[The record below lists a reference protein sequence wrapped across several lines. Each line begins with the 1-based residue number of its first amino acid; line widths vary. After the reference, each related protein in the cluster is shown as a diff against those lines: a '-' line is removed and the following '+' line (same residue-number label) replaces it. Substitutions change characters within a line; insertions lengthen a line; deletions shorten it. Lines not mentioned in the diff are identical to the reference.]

1 MILYNPDDPIEI
13 PPFLRRSS
21 KAVYQLTVP
30 EEKTNLPSTE
40 TGAVAMAES
49 VADAMLD
56 DTTHADPLA
65 IKSRALAAMHMCD
78 EKEWK
83 TAKHQ
88 FFYAA
93 MCCEYRWTQDNP
105 RAGQGART
113 DKVPNERTSV
123 GVDEVPH
130 TRTDVSPST
139 ARRMHEAYDGVTPD
153 DLRKAKEEAD
163 AKGQAVT
170 RSDVQEAAGDTEA
183 IKRKA
188 LLTAKRRTPKPSPLQ
203 DQMGFLR
210 EHIEMLTVENAE
222 LRARLAEVAAEID
235 DDITEEDAKAEARN
249 ARAGIS
255 RMNTILNKSNSEL
268 REQLETAKAEATHWK
283 TYAGE
288 LEAALQRLKSEGEG

>member
-1 MILYNPDDPIEI
+1 MILYNVDDPIEI

-40 TGAVAMAES
+40 TGAVAMAEN
-49 VADAMLD
+49 VAEAMLD

-65 IKSRALAAMHMCD
+65 IKSRALAAMHLCD

-83 TAKHQ
+83 NAKHQ

-93 MCCEYRWTQDNP
+93 MCCDYRWTQDNP

-123 GVDEVPH
+123 GVDEVPDA
-130 TRTDVSPST
+130 RTDVSPST

-163 AKGQAVT
+163 AKGEAVT
-170 RSDVQEAAGDTEA
+170 RASVQEAAGDPEA

-210 EHIEMLTVENAE
+210 EHIEMLTAENAE

-235 DDITEEDAKAEARN
+235 DEITEDDAKAEARK
-249 ARAGIS
+249 ARAEIS

-288 LEAALQRLKSEGEG
+288 LEAALQRKQTEGD